1 MDTKSTLEQALLSA
15 QNGDKKRAR
24 SLLREVLRREP
35 HNESA
40 WLLFAEF
47 AEKREQAIGW
57 LDHLLQLNPEHT
69 AARERLTTLKASDVA
84 KTQQF
89 QPLPLRVDA
98 PQSVPTPVTIPK
110 QPSASPTTTAPLR
123 RPWLRAIGCLAA
135 VGFLMLLCV
144 AVIAIPEI
152 NVYLNWQ
159 AGNRAYL
166 KGDCRE
172 AFDRFE
178 RIIQAPSWG
187 IVNVRSQAVQLQSEC
202 AVFLRGLREETDRRY
217 GSAFLEYLAF
227 VKLYPDSTL
236 NKYVLPKIEVLFRE
250 TPEELA
256 TKEVCDQVVLQG
268 ETDTVPRPDEH
279 LPVLFY
285 YCGRTYESLGE
296 FENAASLY
304 IAVRTLYPDH
314 ALMSLATQSLVR
326 VEIGLAADAPTVA
339 QPQESGTAPAGTS
352 VYFVQNDSP
361 ERIQI
366 ILSGPETVIEEIAKC
381 NNCTELTQVPDFC
394 PNKGPAKQIT
404 LKPGHYEVLVKSIS
418 DDRITPYRGN
428 WTFRS
433 GTEYQECYYVLT
445 TNVP

>member
-1 MDTKSTLEQALLSA
+1 MDTKSALKQALVSA
-15 QNGDKKRAR
+15 QRGDKKRAR
-24 SLLREVLRREP
+24 SLLRQVLRREP

-47 AEKREQAIGW
+47 AERPQQAVAW
-57 LDHLLQLNPEHT
+57 LEHLLKLNPEHA
-69 AARERLTTLKASDVA
+69 AARERLAALRASEVATT
-84 KTQQF
+84 QRF
-89 QPLPLRVDA
+89 QPPPLRVDA
-98 PQSVPTPVTIPK
+98 SSVSIPVAIPK
-110 QPSASPTTTAPLR
+110 QPAFPTPTTVSGKT
-123 RPWLRAIGCLAA
+123 WLRAVGCLAA
-135 VGFLMLLCV
+135 AGFLVLLCT
-144 AVIAIPEI
+144 AMIAIPEI

-166 KGDCRE
+166 EGDCRE

-178 RIIQAPSWG
+178 RIIQAPSWR
-187 IVNVRSQAVQLQSEC
+187 IVNVQSQAVQFQSEC
-202 AVFLRGLREETDRRY
+202 AIFLRGLKEETEGRY

-236 NKYVLPKIEVLFRE
+236 NEYIRPKIEVLFRE

-256 TKEVCDQVVLQG
+256 TKEVCDQVVLQK
-268 ETDTVPRPDEH
+268 ETDSVPRPDEH

-296 FENAASLY
+296 LENAALLY
-304 IAVRTLYPDH
+304 VALRTLYPDH
-314 ALMSLATQSLVR
+314 ALTPLATQGLVR
-326 VEIGLAADAPTVA
+326 VEIELAADAPTVA

-352 VYFVQNDSP
+352 VYVVQNDSP

-381 NNCTELTQVPDFC
+381 SDCTELTQVPDFC
-394 PNKGPAKQIT
+394 PNKGPARRIS
-404 LKPGHYEVLVKSIS
+404 LKPGQYEVLVKSIS
-418 DDRITPYRGN
+418 DDRITPYRGD

-433 GTEYQECYYVLT
+433 GAEYQECFYVLT
-445 TNVP
+445 SGVP